1 MKKEVLKLAVLSS
14 ENGIILQEIIDA
26 IISNVLDAK
35 INAVVSDNKD
45 AYALERARKAGI
57 ESYIIRSHD
66 AKGRD
71 EELSV
76 ILDLINVEIIILDHY
91 FKNIGPKVLE
101 NFIVLN
107 TYPPVFQNHVDN
119 ETIWK
124 LHVPGVAD
132 DTLDEKSVHNKKNEK
147 SQIVSI
153 LRAFSEGKIDYHK

>member
-57 ESYIIRSHD
+57 ESYIIRSHN

-76 ILDLINVEIIILDHY
+76 MLDLINVEIIILDHY

-119 ETIWK
+119 EIIWQ

-132 DTLDEKSVHNKKNEK
+132 DTLDEKSVHIKKNEK